1 LDRGFF
7 IKIRVMLKNYFISA
21 YRSIIKNKFYSVLNI
36 FGPAIGITCAIL
48 ILLYVQEELT
58 FDKHSKNYNRV
69 YRLES
74 DFNISGKA
82 TLAALVPMPMA
93 PTLKDEFPE
102 IKEITRFA
110 GFGIQDIL
118 FTYKDLK
125 FFEDKI
131 YFADSTVFKVF
142 NYEFVL
148 GSADNALNEPNTIV
162 ITESFASRYFGKNN
176 PIGEVLTTSNFGS
189 CRVTGVIKDVPA
201 NSHLRFDCLLSMA
214 TIVELTGVDRFNS
227 RSAPS
232 FWNISA
238 FGYIVLNENAR
249 IEDLLNKFPGF
260 YDKYM
265 SSLGKQI
272 NATFKLRA
280 TRIDKVHFSSKL
292 EFDLPVGNYSYII
305 IFSLIGLFMLLIAS
319 LNYMN
324 MATARSTNRSKEVGL
339 RKVMGAGK
347 GTLIRQFIS
356 ESMVLIII
364 ALIISL
370 IATIFIMP
378 SFNVLTDKA
387 LKIGN
392 LFLPATFL
400 LILLITLLVG
410 LISGSYPAFYLSSF
424 SPVDVLMSNVNPRQG
439 RGLLRKI
446 LVVFQFAVS
455 GTLIIGTMIVSGQ
468 QRFIRNMDLGLNK
481 KNVMIIPIR
490 DTAFINRKLQSFKDE
505 LLKLPDIKGVSSSLL
520 VPPLMASKVVFQ
532 IEKDSNMVEL
542 ATSFSIVDHE
552 FIDVMQMEI
561 LEGRNFDRTRTSD
574 LTRAFIVNESAAKA
588 FGWGKNALGK
598 RIKFGINTVTGVAQ
612 RDGVVIGVVKDFH
625 FTSIH
630 NPIEPFIFVV
640 SRNPN
645 TYFYVRISGNNLPA
659 TIENVKKVQQD
670 LGNTLPFTYS
680 FFEDKLNDMYTAE
693 NKLNA
698 LFNIFSLMTI
708 FIACLGLLGLTSYV
722 TEQRSKETGLR
733 KIMGARVN
741 QVVWL
746 LNKDFLLLVLIS
758 NLISW
763 PVAYYFM
770 DKWIMTFA
778 YRMDFGLSPF
788 VLSTVVPF
796 IVSLLI
802 TLIIAL
808 VTISMLSIRAA
819 RMNPVKS
826 LSRE

>member
-1 LDRGFF
+1 
-7 IKIRVMLKNYFISA
+7 MLKNYFISA
-21 YRSIIKNKFYSVLNI
+21 YRSIVKNRFYSILNI

-58 FDKHSKNYNRV
+58 FDKQSNNYDRI

-110 GFGIQDIL
+110 GFGIRDIL

-131 YFADSTVFKVF
+131 YFTDSTVFKVF
-142 NYEFVL
+142 NYEFLL
-148 GSADNALNEPNTIV
+148 GSPDNALNEPNTIV
-162 ITESFASRYFGKNN
+162 ITESFAAKYFGKNN
-176 PIGEVLTTSNFGS
+176 PMGEVLTTSNFGN

-238 FGYIVLNENAR
+238 FGYIVLKDNTK

-272 NATFKLRA
+272 NATFRLRA

-305 IFSLIGLFMLLIAS
+305 IFSLVGVFMLLIAS

-339 RKVMGAGK
+339 RKVIGAGK

-356 ESMVLIII
+356 ESMVLVII
-364 ALIISL
+364 ALIIGL
-370 IATIFIMP
+370 IATIFILP

-392 LFLPATFL
+392 LFEPTTFL
-400 LILLITLLVG
+400 LIILITIFVG

-424 SPVDVLMSNVNPRQG
+424 SPVDVLKSNVNPRQG
-439 RGLLRKI
+439 KGSLRKI
-446 LVVFQFAVS
+446 LVVFQFAIS
-455 GTLIIGTMIVSGQ
+455 GTLIIGTMIVTGQ
-468 QRFIRNMDLGLNK
+468 QRFIRNKDLGLNK
-481 KNVMIIPIR
+481 ENVLIIPIR

-505 LLKLPDIKGVSSSLL
+505 LLKLPDVKGVSSSIL

-532 IEKDSNMVEL
+532 IEKDSNMVDL

-552 FIDVMQMEI
+552 FIDVMQMKI
-561 LEGRNFDRTRTSD
+561 LEGRDFDRSRTSD
-574 LTRAFIVNESAAKA
+574 LTKAFIINETAAKA
-588 FGWGKNALGK
+588 FGWGDKALGK
-598 RIKFGINTVTGVAQ
+598 RIRFGLNPATGIAQ

-640 SRNPN
+640 SRIPN
-645 TYFYVRISGNNLPA
+645 TYFYVRISSNNIPA

-680 FFEDKLNDMYTAE
+680 TFADKLNNMYMAE

-708 FIACLGLLGLTSYV
+708 LIACLGLLGLASFV
-722 TEQRSKETGLR
+722 TEQRAKETGLR
-733 KIMGARVN
+733 KIMGARVD
-741 QVVWL
+741 QIVGL

-758 NLISW
+758 NIISW
-763 PVAYYFM
+763 PVAFYFM

-778 YRMDFGLSPF
+778 YRMSFGVSPF
-788 VLSTVVPF
+788 VWSTAIPF
-796 IVSLLI
+796 LASLFI

-808 VTISMLSIRAA
+808 VTISIISVRAA
-819 RMNPVKS
+819 RVNPIKT